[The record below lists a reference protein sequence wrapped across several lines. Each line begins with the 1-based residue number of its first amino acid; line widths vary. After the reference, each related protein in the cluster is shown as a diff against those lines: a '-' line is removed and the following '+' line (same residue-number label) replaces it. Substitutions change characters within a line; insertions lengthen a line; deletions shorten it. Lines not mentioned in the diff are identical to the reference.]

1 MDFHPKFTI
10 GAFSLVVLVIF
21 TRSSAY
27 GGNIL
32 YEGNATVDEGEPFT
46 ISCFLTLFDPVQW
59 EKDGKVIVSEPGPTS
74 AYTFHEE
81 SVDGKVMASLVVK
94 KASPQH
100 SGSYRCNTL
109 STESH
114 QIYVISAS
122 ELTPN
127 RDYDGYKVLN
137 YAEPLVLTCNESNPS
152 PDFVMKWLKNG
163 KPIHTSEGE
172 RPNIVIKNT
181 SLTINRA
188 MDDDVAN
195 YTCQLVNVK
204 ANNSVVASADFWVVG
219 KPFVKIQETVTVIEE
234 EKLKLE
240 CIVLGKPAPT
250 VEWRVGNRT
259 YDQSDGRV
267 KLSTDPNKGIKN
279 NILELEPVQMSDRGE
294 IVCSGHNVAT
304 TIFDPNEAKVFVRV
318 KDKYAALW
326 PFLGICAEVIVLCAV
341 IFIYEKKRNKAE
353 LEESDT
359 DQSPEQKNTPDHG
372 KDSVRHR
379 K

>member
-1 MDFHPKFTI
+1 
-10 GAFSLVVLVIF
+10 
-21 TRSSAY
+21 
-27 GGNIL
+27 
-32 YEGNATVDEGEPFT
+32 
-46 ISCFLTLFDPVQW
+46 
-59 EKDGKVIVSEPGPTS
+59 
-74 AYTFHEE
+74 
-81 SVDGKVMASLVVK
+81 
-94 KASPQH
+94 
-100 SGSYRCNTL
+100 
-109 STESH
+109 
-114 QIYVISAS
+114 
-122 ELTPN
+122 
-127 RDYDGYKVLN
+127 
-137 YAEPLVLTCNESNPS
+137 
-152 PDFVMKWLKNG
+152 
-163 KPIHTSEGE
+163 
-172 RPNIVIKNT
+172 
-181 SLTINRA
+181 

-204 ANNSVVASADFWVVG
+204 ANNSVVASADFWVVGCIQKRAYSLPYHLSCLKDFNKYRSVGNLSESHFVSHICQFHCPVSVHSHHTSHYTFLFLCIANHHCRNPFGKVTVPHTLSHICQFHCPVSVHHPTHITQHTTPSYFYVSQPPLSQPIWQG

-250 VEWRVGNRT
+250 VEWRVEQRTKPAQHAHAIRKGLFAVLPKQCREQNNNAQRDREVPRAPVNGAETLGRDRMVPLSTEWNRT

-359 DQSPEQKNTPDHG
+359 DQSPEQ
-372 KDSVRHR
+372 
-379 K
+379 